1 MNTFY
6 SILYVP
12 IRPALDEKVS
22 IALFI
27 RQGEKVMFH
36 YSPNKLNI
44 IKHLIPNEAFNLLKM
59 SLKNMNQYLQDIE
72 RKFDSNKLTL
82 NDKDSIQFIGENYF
96 SYLSKYSN
104 NLLTYSEPKSIDV
117 ELSEQIYTKLFEKYI
132 FEMDLPVQ
140 KEKKVTVHQRVR
152 ANLFPKIKEHVNVD
166 RHLTS
171 HEIPNLFAP
180 TDVDFIGR
188 NDVPVVGHSF
198 DFQKRAYD
206 LNNHI
211 ARFVSLTTAFE
222 LKNKKAGKFYV
233 IGVEPSKKNLPEQHA
248 SWKVIH
254 ESKLLEFVPV
264 NELDRIDAYMKTHDV
279 KPYFEDLEV

>member
-44 IKHLIPNEAFNLLKM
+44 IKQLIPNEAFNLLKM
-59 SLKNMNQYLQDIE
+59 SLRNMNQYLQDME
-72 RKFDSNKLTL
+72 RKFDSNRLTL
-82 NDKDSIQFIGENYF
+82 NDKDSIRFIGENYF
-96 SYLSKYSN
+96 NYLSKYSN

-117 ELSEQIYTKLFEKYI
+117 ELTEEIYTKLFEKYI

-152 ANLFPKIKEHVNVD
+152 TVLFPKIKEHVNVD
-166 RHLTS
+166 RHLTAR
-171 HEIPNLFAP
+171 EIHNLFAP

-188 NDVPVVGHSF
+188 NNVPVAGQTL
-198 DFQKRAYD
+198 DFQKSHHFLEND
-206 LNNHI
+206 I
-211 ARFVSLTTAFE
+211 ARFIGLTKAFE
-222 LKNKKAGKFYV
+222 LNDEKSGKYYI
-233 IGVEPSKKNLPEQHA
+233 IGTEPSKKKLPEQHL
-248 SWKVIH
+248 SWKTIH
-254 ESKLLEFVPV
+254 ESSFLEFVPV
-264 NELDRIDAYMKTHDV
+264 NELDRIDVYMKTHDV